1 MSGFAPLKGSI
12 DSFRVLPD
20 YENIIIFCVDVKKKT
35 KFLMRDDFKC
45 ILGRKLVNLSP
56 FTAIW
61 RKKGTLPP

>member
-1 MSGFAPLKGSI
+1 MGGTY
-12 DSFRVLPD
+12 RVLPD

-56 FTAIW
+56 FTAKW
-61 RKKGTLPP
+61 R